1 MSNFAQYK
9 KLQKYYLGSPV
20 IPAEYKKGNINV
32 IGDFDSLESC
42 QSYVT
47 PPYWVY
53 PKGERDLYEE
63 NNGFTFTL
71 DHSDNSYDYYIIS
84 GEGTSLK
91 FGYIDVIQGNA
102 LNVTNITSMEFMFYQ
117 CKNLTS
123 IDASGWNTSNVTNL
137 KYMFS
142 ECMSL
147 TSVNLTGW
155 DTSEVTNM
163 NSMFFLCNSLTSLDL
178 SGLDISN
185 VTDMYRLFG
194 NCTSLETLYLDGW
207 DISAE
212 TTTPYPALE
221 VFGNCNALR
230 TIYMRGCNSTSIS
243 KIEDALTDAGTSI
256 RNNVTIV
263 TA

>member
-20 IPAEYKKGNINV
+20 TPAEYKKGNINM

-42 QSYVT
+42 QSNVT
-47 PPYWVY
+47 PAYWIY
-53 PKGERDLYEE
+53 PKGESNLYEE

-71 DHSDNSYDYYIIS
+71 DHSDTNYDYYVIS
-84 GEGTSLK
+84 GEGTSLN
-91 FGYIDVIQGNA
+91 FQYIDVIQGNV
-102 LNVTNITSMEFMFYQ
+102 LDVTNITSMEFMFYK
-117 CKNLTS
+117 CENLTS
-123 IDASGWNTSNVTNL
+123 LVASGWDTSKVRNL

-142 ECMSL
+142 ECWSL
-147 TSVNLTGW
+147 TSVDLSGW
-155 DTSEVTNM
+155 DTSKVTNM
-163 NSMFFLCNSLTSLDL
+163 NSMFYDCRVLTSLDL

-207 DISAE
+207 DINAE
-212 TTTPYPALE
+212 TTTPYPSLE

-230 TIYMRGCNSTSIS
+230 TIYMRGCNSTTIT

-263 TA
+263 TE